1 MPDKVLFIPLILF
14 WAYLLKHSG
23 VFREKDSDIFV
34 NYVIYF
40 ALPALTF
47 DLARNISISSKEAG
61 VILVAWVSS
70 GLGLAVS
77 LILSMVMNMEPQTR
91 RAFMLVS
98 SFGNTAFLG
107 YPFAWAYFGE
117 GGFTYAVLY
126 DQVGSFLAVITVG
139 FVIATGRI
147 DLREVITFP
156 PLLSLIAGFIMRGE
170 VLPKPIE
177 ELLDITGG
185 SLIPAI
191 LFALGL
197 KLSFSNLRGS
207 ALTGTVA
214 IGIKMILVP
223 MCIFGF
229 LKFLGANGEPFK
241 IALLQSSM
249 PPMVTAGILA
259 MKFGLDSSLAL
270 FAITGGMLASFVSV
284 PLIMSLAQSL

>member
-14 WAYLLKHSG
+14 WAYLLKHLG
-23 VFREKDSDIFV
+23 VFRERDSDIFV

-47 DLARNISISSKEAG
+47 DLARNINISYQEAG

-70 GLGLAVS
+70 GLGLSVS
-77 LILSMVMNMEPQTR
+77 FLLSLVMKMGSHTSR
-91 RAFMLVS
+91 TFMLVS

-117 GGFTYAVLY
+117 GGFPYAVLY
-126 DQVGSFLAVITVG
+126 DQIGSFLAVITIG

-156 PLLSLIAGFIMRGE
+156 PLLSLVAGFIMRGE
-170 VLPKPIE
+170 VLPKPME
-177 ELLDITGG
+177 ELLDITGS

-197 KLSFSNLRGS
+197 KLSFSNLKGS
-207 ALTGTVA
+207 VLTGTVA

-223 MCIFGF
+223 LCIFGL
-229 LKFLGANGEPFK
+229 LKFLGANGEPFR

-270 FAITGGMLASFVSV
+270 FAITGGMLVSFLSV